1 MEGKYILAAT
11 IALYP
16 ASRGFIHVTSTDPH
30 EHPNFDPGFLS
41 HPADL
46 MPLVWNYKFNREI
59 VRRLPSYRG
68 EVLSMHP
75 PFPAESAAATH
86 VAEEGDIATVCV

>member
-1 MEGKYILAAT
+1 MAVT

-30 EHPNFDPGFLS
+30 EHPNLDPGFLS

-46 MPLVWNYKFNREI
+46 MPLVWNYKFNRELA
-59 VRRLPSYRG
+59 RRMPSYRG
-68 EVLSMHP
+68 EVPLIHP
-75 PFPAESAAATH
+75 KYPAGSAAAAK